1 MLQIISR
8 PIYIQPTYTL
18 HCNHVPAQQGGW
30 TGKTSLES
38 ITDLSIS
45 CGALGF
51 IRRMDSELKYAPPAR
66 QGICHSRPLSV
77 APQAIAASDFWPVAT
92 IFATGSAI
100 STSSAHITP
109 PCDTVF
115 YKPLADWQCNM
126 LPLKNKFTVSS
137 RGVYHWRSHYSYL
150 IGAYTPLAFTVT
162 FLLSGI
168 TGGVLCHEKQV
179 SHHSY
184 EWWLEVQCQMACCRI
199 IRFWKTTD
207 EITRSFPI

>member
-77 APQAIAASDFWPVAT
+77 APQTIAASDFWPVAT
-92 IFATGSAI
+92 IFATGSKI
-100 STSSAHITP
+100 LTSSAHIAP

-115 YKPLADWQCNM
+115 YKPLADWQCQCMQWANKPGVTNHIC
-126 LPLKNKFTVSS
+126 LP
-137 RGVYHWRSHYSYL
+137 R
-150 IGAYTPLAFTVT
+150 
-162 FLLSGI
+162 FLLSYRCVKFSRCSVGSFRKP
-168 TGGVLCHEKQV
+168 THPC
-179 SHHSY
+179 Y
-184 EWWLEVQCQMACCRI
+184 TNA
-199 IRFWKTTD
+199 FWISS
-207 EITRSFPI
+207 E

>member
-1 MLQIISR
+1 MSQIISR
-8 PIYIQPTYTL
+8 PIYVQPTYTL
-18 HCNHVPAQQGGW
+18 HCNRVPAQQGGW

-51 IRRMDSELKYAPPAR
+51 IWRMDSELKYAPPAR

-77 APQAIAASDFWPVAT
+77 APQSIAASDFWPVAT

-115 YKPLADWQCNM
+115 YKPLADWQCQSM
-126 LPLKNKFTVSS
+126 
-137 RGVYHWRSHYSYL
+137 RGFR
-150 IGAYTPLAFTVT
+150 
-162 FLLSGI
+162 LLSWLRRQDSNSQI
-168 TGGVLCHEKQV
+168 VVFYYFLYQNTWCLVLK
-179 SHHSY
+179 
-184 EWWLEVQCQMACCRI
+184 L
-199 IRFWKTTD
+199 
-207 EITRSFPI
+207 